1 MKRAYRLVISS
12 NIKYLTKNE
21 NVHSNMPISRL
32 NYALSVMYLNTY
44 VHTNKA

>member
-21 NVHSNMPISRL
+21 NVHLNMPISRL
-32 NYALSVMYLNTY
+32 NYALSLMYQYTY
-44 VHTNKA
+44 VHTNIA